1 MTSTQSQDTEPADD
15 EVRPVPSTWSRVVI
29 FGAATLAVL
38 LLGAT
43 VGMLVSQARE
53 PDRAPTPGAGSV
65 EVGFAQDM
73 SMHHLQAVTMAN
85 LARDRSTDGK
95 IAQLAFDI
103 GSTQLEQIG
112 RMKGWLMLWDQP
124 EDLLGE
130 PMTWMEQPQ
139 GHGGHGSG
147 TGNSGSAGDAPMPG
161 MATSEE
167 LAKLRSLSGKEL
179 DVYFLQLMLRHHQ
192 GGTDMAQYAYDHADV
207 AAVRTLADSMLK
219 SQGTEMDLM
228 RQLLAERG
236 AEPLPFP

>member
-1 MTSTQSQDTEPADD
+1 MTQPQETETGDD
-15 EVRPVPSTWSRVVI
+15 GSLAGTTTWSRVVI
-29 FGAATLAVL
+29 FGAAALAVL
-38 LLGAT
+38 LIGAT
-43 VGMLVSQARE
+43 VGMLITQARQSE
-53 PDRAPTPGAGSV
+53 QAPTPAAGSV

-103 GSTQLEQIG
+103 GSTQLEQVG

-139 GHGGHGSG
+139 GHGGHDAGSG
-147 TGNSGSAGDAPMPG
+147 GDAGSRGGAPMPG
-161 MATSEE
+161 MATSDE

-192 GGTDMAQYAYDHADV
+192 GGADMARYAYDHAEIP
-207 AAVRTLADSMLK
+207 AVRTLADSMLK
-219 SQGTEMDLM
+219 SQGTEMELM

-236 AEPLPFP
+236 AKPLPFP

>member
-1 MTSTQSQDTEPADD
+1 MTSTQPQDTETGDD
-15 EVRPVPSTWSRVVI
+15 GSSAGTTTWSRVVI

-38 LLGAT
+38 LVGAT
-43 VGMLVSQARE
+43 VGMLITQARQSE
-53 PDRAPTPGAGSV
+53 QAPAPAAGSV

-85 LARDRSTDGK
+85 VARDRSTDSK

-103 GSTQLEQIG
+103 GSTQLEQVG

-139 GHGGHGSG
+139 GHGGHGAA
-147 TGNSGSAGDAPMPG
+147 SGSASGAPMPG
-161 MATSEE
+161 MATSDE

-192 GGTDMAQYAYDHADV
+192 GGTDMARYAYDHADV
-207 AAVRTLADSMLK
+207 PAVRTLADSMLR
-219 SQGTEMDLM
+219 SQGAEMELM

-236 AEPLPFP
+236 ARPLPFP